1 MAGNAPTEFKVV
13 MAQKSG
19 TDDKPADWTNNDGQK
34 MTTWEV
40 LLEGQNQTLKAYQ
53 NHGKGHP
60 EPVQGEML
68 SGWVNADKGTF
79 GIAAPRRGGG
89 GKGGGYSPEDIAR
102 MSRSHAQEMALRLTG
117 PVEAG
122 LLEDKTALGAFLNGV
137 VKPLTDWFDADV
149 KRAGQ
154 AAAGGSSPPANGEVT
169 QEQLEA
175 ASESKA
181 DADIPFRRPEIR
193 DRTVRHRDLF
203 VGDRWIG

>member
-13 MAQKSG
+13 MASKVEG
-19 TDDKPADWTNNDGQK
+19 TETKPNPWTTEDGTQF
-34 MTTWEV
+34 TTWEV

-68 SGWVNADKGTF
+68 SGWVNADRGTF
-79 GIAAPRRGGG
+79 GIAAPRRERG

-154 AAAGGSSPPANGEVT
+154 AAGGSPSPANGEVT

-175 ASESKA
+175 VSESKA
-181 DADIPFRRPEIR
+181 DIPF
-193 DRTVRHRDLF
+193 
-203 VGDRWIG
+203 